1 MRALPAALAITLAL
15 AAAAAYGVV
24 VVGRAP
30 ATGDAAA
37 DREAALANARRR
49 AVEEAVGVI
58 VDASVRLENQLLIED
73 ELYTKSKG
81 LVKNEVVT
89 GEREVDGFY
98 EVTLSCDVE
107 DLGLAAELDRLKNA
121 ILVTVTVKGNASAE
135 SRLVEGIIREKLVET
150 GYICLDASYLRGTA
164 EGDDLARAETLP
176 AEDLQLLGRR
186 YLAQVIVYGVIATAD
201 AGVVGGGELPY
212 VGENPFA
219 GLRVAHAS
227 GNVKA
232 VDTSSGQILAER
244 QARPGEFRGFGE
256 DGEAAAADA
265 LVRLASSFAAYFDE
279 ALAALK

>member
-1 MRALPAALAITLAL
+1 MRARAGVLLATLL
-15 AAAAAYGVV
+15 AAAAAHAIVA
-24 VVGRAP
+24 VGRAP

-49 AVEEAVGVI
+49 AVEQAVGVI
-58 VDASVRLENQLLIED
+58 VDATVRLENQLLIED
-73 ELYTKSKG
+73 EVYTKSKG
-81 LVKNEVVT
+81 LVTNEVVT

-121 ILVTVTVKGNASAE
+121 VVVSVVVKDAAPAE
-135 SRLVEGIIREKLVET
+135 SRLVEGIIRERLVAA
-150 GYICLDASYLRGTA
+150 GYACLDAVYLNGSDGQKDFA
-164 EGDDLARAETLP
+164 DADTLP
-176 AEDLQLLGRR
+176 RGELQTMGRK
-186 YLAQVIVYGVIATAD
+186 YLAQVILYGEVSTAD
-201 AGVVGGGELPY
+201 AGIVQDELPY

-219 GLRVAHAS
+219 GLRVARAA
-227 GNVKA
+227 GNVRA

-256 DGEAAAADA
+256 DEEAAAADA
-265 LVRLASSFAAYFDE
+265 LVRLASSYAAYFDE

>member
-1 MRALPAALAITLAL
+1 MRAQVAATLAALL

-30 ATGDAAA
+30 ATGDAEA

-58 VDASVRLENQLLIED
+58 VDASVRLENQLIIED
-73 ELYTKSKG
+73 RLYTKSKG
-81 LVKNEVVT
+81 LVKNELIT

-121 ILVTVTVKGNASAE
+121 VVVSIIVKDADAADG
-135 SRLVEGIIREKLVET
+135 RLVEGIVRGGLVAK
-150 GYICLDASYLRGTA
+150 GYNCLDAYYLRGGEA
-164 EGDDLARAETLP
+164 GEEVARAGELSG
-176 AEDLQLLGRR
+176 EDLQVLGRR
-186 YLAQVIVYGVIATAD
+186 LLAQVIIYGEITTAD
-201 AGVVGGGELPY
+201 AGVVGDELAY

-219 GLRVAHAS
+219 GLRVVRAA

-232 VDTSSGQILAER
+232 VDTSSGKILAER
-244 QARPGEFRGFGE
+244 QAAPGEFRGFGE
-256 DGEAAAADA
+256 GEEAAAADA
-265 LVRLASSFAAYFDE
+265 LARLAYAYAAYFDE
-279 ALAALK
+279 TLAPLK

>member
-1 MRALPAALAITLAL
+1 MRARAGVLLATLL

-37 DREAALANARRR
+37 DREAALAQARRR
-49 AVEEAVGVI
+49 AVEQAVGVI
-58 VDASVRLENQLLIED
+58 VDATVRLENQLLIED
-73 ELYTKSKG
+73 EVYTKSKG
-81 LVKNEVVT
+81 LVTNEVVT

-121 ILVTVTVKGNASAE
+121 VIVTVTVKDAAPAE
-135 SRLVEGIIREKLVET
+135 SRLVEGIIRERLVAA
-150 GYICLDASYLRGTA
+150 GYACLDAAYLGGA
-164 EGDDLARAETLP
+164 DGQKDFADADTLP
-176 AEDLQLLGRR
+176 RSELQTMGRK
-186 YLAQVIVYGVIATAD
+186 YLAQVILYGEVSTSD
-201 AGVVGGGELPY
+201 AGIVQDELPY
-212 VGENPFA
+212 VGENPLE
-219 GLRVAHAS
+219 GLRVARAA
-227 GNVKA
+227 GNARA

-256 DGEAAAADA
+256 DEEAAAADA
-265 LVRLASSFAAYFDE
+265 LVRLASSYAAYFDE

>member
-1 MRALPAALAITLAL
+1 MRAQVYATLAALL

-58 VDASVRLENQLLIED
+58 VDASVRLENQLIIED

-81 LVKNEVVT
+81 LVTNELVT

-121 ILVTVTVKGNASAE
+121 ILVTVTVKGTASAE
-135 SRLVEGIIREKLVET
+135 SRLVEGIIREKLVEA
-150 GYICLDASYLRGTA
+150 GYTCLDASYLRGTA
-164 EGDDLARAETLP
+164 AGDDLARAETLP

-201 AGVVGGGELPY
+201 AGVVAGELPY

-219 GLRVAHAS
+219 GLKIAAAT
-227 GNVKA
+227 GNVRA

-265 LVRLASSFAAYFDE
+265 LVRLASSYAAYFDE

>member
-1 MRALPAALAITLAL
+1 MLAALL
-15 AAAAAYGVV
+15 AAAAAYAVV
-24 VVGRAP
+24 VVGRVP
-30 ATGDAAA
+30 ATGDAEA
-37 DREAALANARRR
+37 DREAARANARRR

-58 VDASVRLENQLLIED
+58 VDSTVRLENQLLIED
-73 ELYTKSKG
+73 EVYTKSKG
-81 LVKNEVVT
+81 LVTNEVVT

-121 ILVTVTVKGNASAE
+121 ILVTVTVKGTASAE
-135 SRLVEGIIREKLVET
+135 SRLVEGILREKLVEA
-150 GYICLDASYLRGTA
+150 GYTCLDASYLRGTA

-201 AGVVGGGELPY
+201 AGVVGDELPY

-219 GLRVAHAS
+219 GLKIAAAT
-227 GNVKA
+227 GNARA
-232 VDTSSGQILAER
+232 VDTSSGRILAER

-256 DGEAAAADA
+256 DEEAAAADA
-265 LVRLASSFAAYFDE
+265 LVRLASSYAAYFDE

>member
-1 MRALPAALAITLAL
+1 MRALLSALAITLGL
-15 AAAAAYGVV
+15 AAAAYGVV
-24 VVGRAP
+24 AVGRVP
-30 ATGDAAA
+30 ATGDATA

-73 ELYTKSKG
+73 EVYTKSKG

-201 AGVVGGGELPY
+201 AGVVEGELPY

-256 DGEAAAADA
+256 DAEAAATDA
-265 LVRLASSFAAYFDE
+265 LVRLASSYAAYFDE